1 MEKEQNSKT
10 EEKENNKI
18 KSTESSEKDKEI
30 KEVPKFSTKTIS
42 NSRLTCVF
50 LYKLVFCL
58 ENEIIP

>member
-30 KEVPKFSTKTIS
+30 KEKKL
-42 NSRLTCVF
+42 LT
-50 LYKLVFCL
+50 
-58 ENEIIP
+58 